1 MNLGKAIGFSE
12 VAPSETG
19 AQAAK
24 GAARP
29 SREEQLTETL
39 RSREEIS
46 ALLDTLLEKAPA
58 GIAFFNNDLRFLRIN
73 EEFSRISGA
82 PPHEHFGRRFVEVLP
97 EIHPDLEEHLRR
109 VRDDGKPMLRI
120 ELSGMA
126 GHDRQEHHD
135 LLASLYPVR
144 TDEKLLGVGAVVV
157 DLTEQKRAER
167 SLRDAQRRLA
177 GQLTFTRSVT
187 DNIAEGIYAVD
198 QTGKTTMVN
207 PAAERLLG
215 YSASEMLG
223 RDMHELVHFQHAD
236 RTHFKKENCPLLRVI
251 HTGQSMR
258 ADDDSFTRKDGSIF
272 PVAYAS
278 TPLIEDDRVV
288 GAVVAF
294 HDITNQKAAEAA
306 LRRSRDEL
314 EQLVDARTAAL
325 QSAASELQAANVRLE
340 LSNRELQDFASVAS
354 HDLQE
359 PLRKIQAFG
368 DRLSTTNAST
378 LSADGQDYLKRMLNA
393 AGRMQTLIND
403 LLSFSRITTK
413 AQPFSKVDL
422 AQIARDVLGD
432 LETAIERAGATVS
445 LDPLPTVEADPIQMR
460 QLLQNLIGNALKFH
474 KPGVAPIV
482 RIGAEI
488 PSDNQTCEIHVAD
501 NGIGFDEKYLDRI
514 FNVFQRLHSRAA
526 YEGTGI
532 GLAVCRKIAERHG
545 GSITARSKT
554 GGGATFIVTLPMQH
568 EKVEETISGQS

>member
-1 MNLGKAIGFSE
+1 MDLGKAIGFSE
-12 VAPSETG
+12 VASSETG
-19 AQAAK
+19 AQAGK
-24 GAARP
+24 GSARP
-29 SREEQLTETL
+29 SREEQLAEAL

-58 GIAFFNNDLRFLRIN
+58 GFAFFNNDLRFLRIN

-82 PPHEHFGRRFVEVLP
+82 PPHEHWGRRFAEVLP
-97 EIHPDLEEHLRR
+97 DIRPNIEDHLRR
-109 VRDDGKPMLRI
+109 VRDSGEPELRI
-120 ELSGMA
+120 EFSGQA
-126 GHDRQEHHD
+126 GHRYHD
-135 LLASLYPVR
+135 LLVSIYPVR
-144 TDEKLLGVGAVVV
+144 TEKRLLGVGAVVV

-167 SLRDAQRRLA
+167 SLRDAQRRLGA
-177 GQLTFTRSVT
+177 QLAFTRSVT

-198 QTGKTTMVN
+198 QSGKTTMVN

-236 RTHFKKENCPLLRVI
+236 HTAFDKEDCPLLKVI
-251 HTGQSMR
+251 QTGQPVR
-258 ADDDSFTRKDGSIF
+258 IDDDYFTRKDGSII

-278 TPLIEDDRVV
+278 TPLIEDDQVI
-288 GAVVAF
+288 GAVIAF
-294 HDITNQKAAEAA
+294 HDITHQKAAEAA

-325 QSAASELQAANVRLE
+325 QNAATELQAANTRLE
-340 LSNRELQDFASVAS
+340 QSNRELQDFASVAS

-368 DRLSTTNAST
+368 DRLSTTNSAA

-422 AQIARDVLGD
+422 GQIARDVLGD
-432 LETAIERAGATVS
+432 LETAVERAGAAVS
-445 LDPLPTVEADPIQMR
+445 LEPLPTIDADPMQMR
-460 QLLQNLIGNALKFH
+460 QLLQNLIGNALKFR

-482 RIGAEI
+482 RISADVS
-488 PSDNQTCEIHVAD
+488 SDNQTCAIAVAD

-514 FNVFQRLHSRAA
+514 FNVFQRLHGRGA

-545 GSITARSKT
+545 GLITARSKP
-554 GGGATFIVTLPMQH
+554 GEGATFIVTLPMQH
-568 EKVEETISGQS
+568 EKAEETISGQS

>member
-1 MNLGKAIGFSE
+1 VDLGKAIGFSE

-19 AQAAK
+19 AQAGK
-24 GAARP
+24 GSARP
-29 SREEQLTETL
+29 SREEQLAEAL

-46 ALLDTLLEKAPA
+46 ALLDTLLEEAPA
-58 GIAFFNNDLRFLRIN
+58 GFAFFNNDLRFLRIN
-73 EEFSRISGA
+73 GEFSRISGA
-82 PPHEHFGRRFVEVLP
+82 PPREHWGRRFAEVLP
-97 EIHPDLEEHLRR
+97 EIRPNIEDYLQR
-109 VRDDGKPMLRI
+109 VLDTGEPELRI
-120 ELSGMA
+120 EFSGQA
-126 GHDRQEHHD
+126 GNRYHD
-135 LLASLYPVR
+135 LLVSIYPVR
-144 TDEKLLGVGAVVV
+144 TDKRLLGVGAVVV

-167 SLRDAQRRLA
+167 SLRDAQRRLGA
-177 GQLTFTRSVT
+177 QLAFNRSVT
-187 DNIAEGIYAVD
+187 DSIAEGIYAVD
-198 QTGKTTMVN
+198 QSGKATMVN
-207 PAAERLLG
+207 PATERLLG

-236 RTHFKKENCPLLRVI
+236 HSAFNKADCPLLKVI
-251 HTGQSMR
+251 RTGEPVR

-294 HDITNQKAAEAA
+294 HDITHQKAAEEA

-325 QSAASELQAANVRLE
+325 QTAATELQASNTRLE
-340 LSNRELQDFASVAS
+340 QSNRELQDFASVAS

-368 DRLSTTNAST
+368 DRLSTTNAAT
-378 LSADGQDYLKRMLNA
+378 LSSDGQDYLKRMLNA

-422 AQIARDVLGD
+422 AQIARDVLVD
-432 LETAIERAGATVS
+432 LETAVERAGAAVS
-445 LDPLPTVEADPIQMR
+445 LDPLPTIDADPMQMR
-460 QLLQNLIGNALKFH
+460 QLLQNLIGNALKFR

-482 RIGAEI
+482 RISAEVS
-488 PSDNQTCEIHVAD
+488 SDNQTCTIFVSD

-514 FNVFQRLHSRAA
+514 FNVFQRLHGRGS

-545 GSITARSKT
+545 GSITARST
-554 GGGATFIVTLPMQH
+554 PGEGATFIVTLPMQH

>member
-1 MNLGKAIGFSE
+1 MDLGKAIGFSE

-19 AQAAK
+19 AQAGK
-24 GAARP
+24 GSARL
-29 SREEQLTETL
+29 SREEQLAEAL

-46 ALLDTLLEKAPA
+46 ALLDTLLEEAPA
-58 GIAFFNNDLRFLRIN
+58 GFAFFNNDLRFLRIN
-73 EEFSRISGA
+73 GEFARISGA
-82 PPHEHFGRRFVEVLP
+82 PPHEHWGRRFAEVLP
-97 EIHPDLEEHLRR
+97 DIRPNFEEHLGR
-109 VRDDGKPMLRI
+109 VRDTGEAELRI
-120 ELSGMA
+120 EFSGQA
-126 GHDRQEHHD
+126 GHRYHD
-135 LLASLYPVR
+135 LLVSIYPVR
-144 TDEKLLGVGAVVV
+144 TEKRLLGVGAVVV

-167 SLRDAQRRLA
+167 SLRDAQRRLGA
-177 GQLTFTRSVT
+177 QLAFTRSVT

-198 QTGKTTMVN
+198 QSGKATMVN
-207 PAAERLLG
+207 PATERLLG
-215 YSASEMLG
+215 YSASEILG

-236 RTHFKKENCPLLRVI
+236 HSAFNKEDCPLLKVI
-251 HTGQSMR
+251 RTGEPVR

-278 TPLIEDDRVV
+278 TPLVEDDRVI

-294 HDITNQKAAEAA
+294 HDITHQKAAEEA

-325 QSAASELQAANVRLE
+325 QNAASELQSANVRLE
-340 LSNRELQDFASVAS
+340 QSNRELQDFASVAS

-368 DRLSTTNAST
+368 DRLSTTNAAT
-378 LSADGQDYLKRMLNA
+378 LSSDGQDYLKRMLNA

-422 AQIARDVLGD
+422 AQIARDVLSD
-432 LETAIERAGATVS
+432 LETAVERAGAAVS
-445 LDPLPTVEADPIQMR
+445 LEPLPTIDADPMQMR
-460 QLLQNLIGNALKFH
+460 QLLQNLIGNALKFR
-474 KPGVAPIV
+474 KPSVAPVVGIS
-482 RIGAEI
+482 AEVS
-488 PSDNQTCEIHVAD
+488 SDNQTCTISVSD

-514 FNVFQRLHSRAA
+514 FNVFQRLHGRGA

-545 GSITARSKT
+545 GSITARSKP
-554 GGGATFIVTLPMQH
+554 GEGATFIVTLPMQH